1 MFAQT
6 SSCLAALLV
15 VFVICSESDAS
26 NVPAVAKM
34 MEPQSVVLDKL
45 SKADDNTIGLL
56 SIPAGGRISRCTSGA
71 SYLHLPNAAAS
82 MNAIFK
88 DPTKAPTSMD
98 DYTLQ
103 YAPHDVIDTVL
114 PTTAILFANM
124 SDHANAT
131 NFRVYALELL
141 DVVTSHGGDAKTDS
155 PHVLYRMDVIS
166 VTETIGT
173 ESTEEISIEKL
184 LENNMVDFAEGTM
197 LMDLIDVDDDMIDAV
212 KRNNS
217 LATMVRTGQL
227 VHNSERFARQL
238 AYESGNQN
246 ALVRAQGV
254 LTLWLLGPLSI
265 PLYPAFIACCA
276 VTIWIWYLIQPF
288 LFCCII

>member
-1 MFAQT
+1 
-6 SSCLAALLV
+6 
-15 VFVICSESDAS
+15 
-26 NVPAVAKM
+26 
-34 MEPQSVVLDKL
+34 
-45 SKADDNTIGLL
+45 
-56 SIPAGGRISRCTSGA
+56 
-71 SYLHLPNAAAS
+71 
-82 MNAIFK
+82 
-88 DPTKAPTSMD
+88 MD